1 MTNKEMIIATA
12 NKQYGGF
19 VNTDGEWC
27 MASDPVA
34 FKRMLENLGFVVVEC
49 KETSISTAVAVTED
63 GYRIAYNGYC
73 TRA

>member
-12 NKQYGGF
+12 NERHGGF

-27 MASDPVA
+27 MASNPVA
-34 FKRMLENLGFVVVEC
+34 FKKMLEDMGFTVVKC
-49 KETSISTAVAVTED
+49 NETHNSTAVAITED

-73 TRA
+73 TKA